1 MMKRLTKTLV
11 ACFFFVQLCP
21 WISWAAVYQIDPV
34 HSNIGFAIKHLM
46 VSTTRGK
53 FADYSGQIEFDPKS
67 ANVFKAEVTIQAS
80 SIDTDNADRDNHLK
94 SADFLDT
101 ANHSAINFRSKK
113 LIEKDGGY
121 EIMGDLSIHG
131 ITKEIA
137 MPVTISGPIQS
148 PSGKEVIGI
157 SGETT
162 INRQDFGVSWNKVMD
177 KGGLMVDNNVRIIVD
192 IEAGKE

>member
-1 MMKRLTKTLV
+1 MKRLMKTLV
-11 ACFFFVQLCP
+11 TCFFFAQLCP
-21 WISWAAVYQIDPV
+21 WILWAAVYQIDPV
-34 HSNIGFAIKHLM
+34 HSNIGFAVKHLM

-53 FADYSGQIEFDPKS
+53 FADYNGQIEFDPKS
-67 ANVFKAEVTIQAS
+67 ASVFKAEVTIQAN

-101 ANHSAINFRSKK
+101 ANHPAINFRSKK

-121 EIMGDLSIHG
+121 EILGDLSIHG